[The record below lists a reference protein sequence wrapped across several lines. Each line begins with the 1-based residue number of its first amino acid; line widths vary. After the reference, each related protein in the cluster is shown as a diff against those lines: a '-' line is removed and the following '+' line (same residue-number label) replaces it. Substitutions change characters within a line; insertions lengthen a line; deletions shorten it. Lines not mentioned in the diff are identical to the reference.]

1 MFMLFGVEMWMHSK
15 MPNGHSH
22 GGATGEEF
30 SGNFQRPLPPPP
42 VSKGSPEAVR
52 AMSVHEGDP
61 VWTDEKKTAEE
72 YVEFL
77 PFRRPPADIYIRS
90 FLEMGFPEIEAGS
103 EMPMWF
109 IAFYE
114 QYVRQRNEMLGM
126 MKRHAPGLP
135 SYHTRESIHEKSHV
149 EVTESSE
156 AEDFGVVDLE
166 HGTVDPMVLKKM
178 SMEITLLEGGIL
190 FHSVFVGMTVSITT
204 EGFIVLLIAILF
216 HQTFEGLG
224 LGSRIA
230 AVPYPKGSW
239 KPWVLVFAF
248 GTTAPIGQAIG
259 LITRNTYDPNSAFAL
274 ILVGFFNAFS
284 SGLLIYAGL
293 VDLLHADFLS
303 EEADRLLTNKKKM
316 LAFSFVLMGGK
327 SSPFQSLN

>member
-1 MFMLFGVEMWMHSK
+1 MARQLGWMKRKPLKSK
-15 MPNGHSH
+15 LGSH
-22 GGATGEEF
+22 KLAKLHTN
-30 SGNFQRPLPPPP
+30 S
-42 VSKGSPEAVR
+42 S
-52 AMSVHEGDP
+52 H
-61 VWTDEKKTAEE
+61 
-72 YVEFL
+72 
-77 PFRRPPADIYIRS
+77 RS
-90 FLEMGFPEIEAGS
+90 FLDMGFPEIEAGA

-109 IAFYE
+109 VAFYE
-114 QYVRQRNEMLGM
+114 QYIRQRNDMLDII
-126 MKRHAPGLP
+126 KRFGPSLP
-135 SYHTRESIHEKSHV
+135 SYRSQESILEKSPV
-149 EVTESSE
+149 ETTELAE
-156 AEDFGVVDLE
+156 AQDFGVVDLE
-166 HGTVDPMVLKKM
+166 HGKVDPMVLKKM

-204 EGFIVLLIAILF
+204 EGFVVLLVAILF

-239 KPWVLVFAF
+239 KPWILVFAF

-327 SSPFQSLN
+327 FCFHKSTMASKLTQRSGWHVNCRGLCLDSMTDE

>member
-1 MFMLFGVEMWMHSK
+1 
-15 MPNGHSH
+15 
-22 GGATGEEF
+22 
-30 SGNFQRPLPPPP
+30 
-42 VSKGSPEAVR
+42 
-52 AMSVHEGDP
+52 
-61 VWTDEKKTAEE
+61 
-72 YVEFL
+72 
-77 PFRRPPADIYIRS
+77 
-90 FLEMGFPEIEAGS
+90 MGFPEIEAGS

-126 MKRHAPGLP
+126 MTRYAPSVP
-135 SYHTRESIHEKSHV
+135 PYRAQESIHEKPRV
-149 EVTESSE
+149 VMTESSE
-156 AEDFGVVDLE
+156 AEEFGVVDLE
-166 HGTVDPMVLKKM
+166 HGAVDPMVLRKM

-190 FHSVFVGMTVSITT
+190 FHSVFVGMTVSLTT

-239 KPWVLVFAF
+239 KPWALIFAF

-303 EEADRLLTNKKKM
+303 EEADRVLTNKKKM
-316 LAFSFVLMGGK
+316 LAFSFVLMGGEFFPLQPNNPLK
-327 SSPFQSLN
+327 LTLCSGKYVHRGSLRVDPVIGSVRLACSNFVRWPNILSRHSQGFVADGKWGLRCRMG

>member
-1 MFMLFGVEMWMHSK
+1 
-15 MPNGHSH
+15 
-22 GGATGEEF
+22 
-30 SGNFQRPLPPPP
+30 
-42 VSKGSPEAVR
+42 
-52 AMSVHEGDP
+52 
-61 VWTDEKKTAEE
+61 
-72 YVEFL
+72 
-77 PFRRPPADIYIRS
+77 
-90 FLEMGFPEIEAGS
+90 MGFPDIEAGS
-103 EMPMWF
+103 EMPLWF

-114 QYVRQRNEMLGM
+114 QYIRQRNEMLAM
-126 MKRHAPGLP
+126 MKKYAPSLP
-135 SYHTRESIHEKSHV
+135 YYKSQESVYEKSQMEKT
-149 EVTESSE
+149 EVSE

-166 HGTVDPMVLKKM
+166 HGKVDQMVLKKM

-239 KPWVLVFAF
+239 KPWILVFAF

-327 SSPFQSLN
+327 SDPLYLRLGPI